1 MCCCWFNPSFGHK
14 IDPQQEN
21 NPREKHFHFGM
32 NWEGEK
38 HSKTK
43 MLEMQNVRGAG
54 CGGCGLF
61 PLVGDTQLLPV
72 LWVNYIYP
80 LFSSATFHNKT
91 IVCLIANQN
100 MEDVRHKDVLR
111 NVLLDGLPPFHPG
124 FSCGVT
130 LCIGSQTHRE
140 TEDPYRCQPF
150 NLFCNQS

>member
-1 MCCCWFNPSFGHK
+1 
-14 IDPQQEN
+14 
-21 NPREKHFHFGM
+21 
-32 NWEGEK
+32 
-38 HSKTK
+38 
-43 MLEMQNVRGAG
+43 MLEMENVRGAG

-111 NVLLDGLPPFHPG
+111 NVLLDDLLPSYPG
-124 FSCGVT
+124 CSCGVT
-130 LCIGSQTHRE
+130 LCNGTQT
-140 TEDPYRCQPF
+140 Q
-150 NLFCNQS
+150 

>member
-1 MCCCWFNPSFGHK
+1 M
-14 IDPQQEN
+14 E
-21 NPREKHFHFGM
+21 
-32 NWEGEK
+32 
-38 HSKTK
+38 
-43 MLEMQNVRGAG
+43 NVRGAG

-100 MEDVRHKDVLR
+100 MEDVRHTDVLM
-111 NVLLDGLPPFHPG
+111 NVLFGDLHPYDPG
-124 FSCGVT
+124 CSCGVT

-150 NLFCNQS
+150 NLFCKQFIIEIKLGLLLVGAEGRGKKAQIRGNVTKDLKLIFLTYD